1 MKGECTV
8 SEVILEDQAIALGE
22 SFLTALASR
31 DFDRLKA
38 CFHSQVSFRALVP
51 RGVREGADAQEA
63 TGWLRRWFGDA
74 DEFQVL
80 MSSAE
85 RVADRLH
92 LAYRIRLH
100 DDRGWQVIE
109 QQAYCTAS
117 LGLIE
122 TMHLVCSGFRPHPES
137 QRSGQRKEK
146 PTMNGQD
153 QTPQSRLRADTFYDA
168 GGKGCTEGPLDEITR
183 LMRHMASGQTLEV
196 RATDP
201 SVAGDLPAWCR
212 LSGHEFIKQ
221 EGDRYLI
228 RHK

>member
-8 SEVILEDQAIALGE
+8 SEVILQDQTIAIGE

-51 RGVREGADAQEA
+51 RGVCEGADAQEA
-63 TGWLRRWFGDA
+63 TGWLRHWFGDA

-92 LAYRIRLH
+92 MAYRIRLH
-100 DDRGWQVIE
+100 EDRGWQVIE
-109 QQAYCTAS
+109 QQAYCIAS

-122 TMHLVCSGFRPHPES
+122 TMNLVCSGFRPDPES
-137 QRSGQRKEK
+137 QPSGQRKEGS
-146 PTMNGQD
+146 TMNGQD
-153 QTPQSRLRADTFYDA
+153 ETPQSRLGADTFYGA
-168 GGKGCTEGPLDEITR
+168 GGKGCSGPFVLCSKQVCIKIYSQES
-183 LMRHMASGQTLEV
+183 LAFLEK
-196 RATDP
+196 
-201 SVAGDLPAWCR
+201 SC
-212 LSGHEFIKQ
+212 
-221 EGDRYLI
+221 
-228 RHK
+228 

>member
-1 MKGECTV
+1 V
-8 SEVILEDQAIALGE
+8 SEVILEDQTIAIGE

-63 TGWLRRWFGDA
+63 SGWLRRWFGDA

-92 LAYRIRLH
+92 IAYRIRLH

-109 QQAYCTAS
+109 QQAYCTAR

-137 QRSGQRKEK
+137 QRSGQRKTEQ
-146 PTMNGQD
+146 TVNGQD
-153 QTPQSRLRADTFYDA
+153 QTPQSRLGADAFYDA
-168 GGKGCTEGPLDEITR
+168 GAMGCTEGPLDEIAR
-183 LMRHMASGQTLEV
+183 LMRQMASGQTLEV